1 MGRHKKVG
9 VISSRVAVVL
19 FAAGHLQ
26 PDTRRGFA
34 LHRDTD
40 HRRDNPTMLKTL
52 FVFDRSEAVSAWSA
66 IDDRVMGG
74 VSRSALR
81 FDPAGHAVF
90 SGQVAPD
97 NNGGFASVRASVTP
111 LPAGEIDAIEL
122 VVRGDGRRYKLNL
135 RIDRGF
141 DGVNYQA
148 GWVTPAGIWTRLA
161 LPLADFRPTWRG
173 RAVADAPALR
183 SASIEQVG
191 LMIADGQFG
200 GFELAIQGIWA
211 AGRGAAQL

>member
-1 MGRHKKVG
+1 MSRHKKVG

-90 SGQVAPD
+90 CGQVAPD

>member
-1 MGRHKKVG
+1 M
-9 VISSRVAVVL
+9 
-19 FAAGHLQ
+19 
-26 PDTRRGFA
+26 PE
-34 LHRDTD
+34 
-40 HRRDNPTMLKTL
+40 TL
-52 FVFDRSEAVSAWSA
+52 FLFDCPEAVSAWSA

-97 NNGGFASVRASVTP
+97 NNGGFASVRASVSP
-111 LPAGEIDAIEL
+111 LAAGDIDAIEL

-135 RIDRGF
+135 RIDHGF

-148 GWVTPAGIWTRLA
+148 AFAPPAGIWTRQELA
-161 LPLADFRPTWRG
+161 LADFQPTWRG
-173 RAVADAPALR
+173 RMVPDAPALR
-183 SASIEQVG
+183 GARIEQVG
-191 LMIADGQFG
+191 LMIADRQFG

-211 AGRGAAQL
+211 RRE